1 MNLGEFLTAARMYWK
16 AFAAATLAV
25 LAAGL
30 AWLLLS
36 PLQYVSTA
44 QLLVSLNGTT
54 TANAY
59 QNDDVVAGRV
69 NSYVAL
75 ITSDVVSQRVV
86 DKLKLGI
93 SPQQLAAKVSAVHVP
108 PNTAVID
115 IAVTDP
121 SAEQARRIADTVAE
135 EFVAY
140 THALES
146 PTGEDAQKV
155 ETTIVSAASQ
165 PRSRLIEKVGIGG
178 LIGVLAVLAGAV
190 AVWIRSATDPVVR
203 TAQQAARAAG
213 LPVLA
218 VADSGV
224 AESLEDLEPY
234 RRLRAALNRPA
245 GSVVSP
251 VIEISPTDVDADI
264 TQVAANLGRAT
275 VFAGERSVVVDTTG
289 GETSVGEAPTVGRG
303 GEPDT
308 LATAEV
314 SESLERLQRSFQ
326 KIIIATPPV
335 LSSPSA
341 SVLSERAAVVV
352 LVVLLGRSRRSNV
365 RRATESLTGVGAQV
379 AGVLAVR

>member
-1 MNLGEFLTAARMYWK
+1 VNLGEFLTAARMYWK

-155 ETTIVSAASQ
+155 QTTIVSAASQ

-245 GSVVSP
+245 GSVT
-251 VIEISPTDVDADI
+251 VITAADGDPDVAPI
-264 TQVAANLGRAT
+264 AANLSRAIAL
-275 VFAGERSVVVDTTG
+275 AGERSVVVDA
-289 GETSVGEAPTVGRG
+289 ETEWSTNSSPAGIAATVPTS
-303 GEPDT
+303 
-308 LATAEV
+308 LA
-314 SESLERLQRSFQ
+314 RLRQSDQ
-326 KIIIATPPV
+326 HILIAAGPV
-335 LSSPSA
+335 LGDPLA
-341 SVLSERAAVVV
+341 SVLAEQADAVV
-352 LVVLLGRSRRSNV
+352 LVVTLGQSRSVNV
-365 RRATESLTGVGAQV
+365 RRVATSLDGLDVSAAGA
-379 AGVLAVR
+379 LAVR